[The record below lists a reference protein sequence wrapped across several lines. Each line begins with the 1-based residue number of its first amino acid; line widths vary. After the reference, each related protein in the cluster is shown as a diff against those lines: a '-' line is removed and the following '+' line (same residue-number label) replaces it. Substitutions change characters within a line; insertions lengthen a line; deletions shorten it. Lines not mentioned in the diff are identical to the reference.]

1 MLKQIAIILLLPL
14 MVHADI
20 LGYFQEAN
28 RHLQY
33 DAAYTLYKKSNQ
45 LSQSSIKSGQYTNF
59 SADIG
64 YARTHAKGLVNGF
77 NTTDFSLT
85 DTLDVF
91 GKNSYKIEMLQ
102 LDLKSK
108 KASLSLQKEQLFVS
122 LVTMIA
128 MYHRTVEQHVLYQTL
143 FNKQNKIVKKL
154 QILEKNGDISTLE
167 VLRFNNTLS
176 RLKAQI
182 VSLEN
187 QTIKMKK
194 QLKLYVPN
202 QPIPSLR
209 HVELN
214 GSKKSFL
221 AHDPQYDINRYD
233 AHKKSVQAKGME
245 KSYIPTVTTGIAYQ
259 QLDDPTS
266 FGNNYSLNVGVH
278 IPLNQGDFREAEA
291 LKVAALSSQSKNVE
305 VKLQRENEYIMHHQA
320 YVSATK
326 ELAVLKHSLKAYI
339 ESEKRIEEAYLKQ
352 YVDFNTYL
360 QVLTE
365 SLGVKEQMIALR
377 YQKVLEATIINTV
390 ASGKVDE

>member
-1 MLKQIAIILLLPL
+1 MLKQISIVAFLSLLA
-14 MVHADI
+14 HANM
-20 LGYFQEAN
+20 LGYFQEAE

-33 DAAYTLYKKSNQ
+33 DKTYSLYKQSNQ
-45 LSQSSIKSGQYTNF
+45 LSQSGIESSRYANF
-59 SADIG
+59 SADVG
-64 YARTHAKGLVNGF
+64 YARTQAKLLDHGF
-77 NTTDFSLT
+77 NTTDFSLD

-108 KASLSLQKEQLFVS
+108 KASLSLQKEHLFIS

-128 MYHRTVEQHVLYQTL
+128 MYHRTVEQQDLYQTL

-154 QILEKNGDISTLE
+154 KTLEKNGDISNLK

-176 RLKAQI
+176 RLQAQI
-182 VSLEN
+182 VSLKN
-187 QTIKMKK
+187 QVIKMKK

-202 QPIPSLR
+202 QPIPSLH
-209 HVELN
+209 HVKLR
-214 GSKKSFL
+214 GSKKAFL
-221 AHDPQYDINRYD
+221 AHDPRYDINRYD
-233 AHKKSVQAKGME
+233 AHRKSVQAKGME

-266 FGNNYSLNVGVH
+266 YGDNYSLNVGVH
-278 IPLNQGDFREAEA
+278 IPLNRGDFREAEA
-291 LKVAALSSQSKNVE
+291 LKVAALSSQSQSVE

-320 YVSATK
+320 YVNAQK
-326 ELAVLKHSLKAYI
+326 ELAVLKHSLGAYI
-339 ESEKRIEEAYLKQ
+339 KSEKSIKEAYLKQ

-365 SLGVKEQMIALR
+365 SLSVKEQMIALR
-377 YQKVLEATIINTV
+377 YQKDLEATIINAI
-390 ASGKVDE
+390 ASGKIYE